1 MTGDDTATRS
11 RVSAR
16 HVGLTALAGVLATLA
31 LWRAPWWGAVPPLLY
46 PPYIPIDLRLVL
58 PTLSFVSALYLT
70 AYASWPAP
78 AAGIP
83 GMAVLTATTAHLHA
97 SAALSFAEG
106 IPWAQPGVRI
116 DLIGLAGSLGMLLLA
131 LLVGLEIAR
140 DRLTD
145 RLADKGVT
153 EEDRR
158 VVEAHGSQLATT
170 SIAIA
175 GLAGAILALT
185 LRIADQFLGRQRLP
199 VPELFALG
207 IVLALGA
214 VFLGWRGRRPSGL

>member
-1 MTGDDTATRS
+1 MTDDQAAGP
-11 RVSAR
+11 RVSGR
-16 HVGLTALAGVLATLA
+16 HVGLTALAGIFATLA

-46 PPYIPIDLRLVL
+46 PPYIPIDLRLIL

-78 AAGIP
+78 AAGVP
-83 GMAVLTATTAHLHA
+83 GVAVLTATGAHLHA
-97 SAALSFAEG
+97 SAALAFAG
-106 IPWAQPGVRI
+106 VPWAQPGVRI

-140 DRLTD
+140 DRLTVE
-145 RLADKGVT
+145 LAGKGLA

-158 VVEAHGSQLATT
+158 IVEEYGSQLATT

-185 LRIADQFLGRQRLP
+185 LRIGDQFLGRERLP

-214 VFLGWRGRRPSGL
+214 VFLGWRGRRPSRL